1 MRVEALG
8 RAAAVPLCSGT
19 DPCQEFQA
27 FFKWFLALYR
37 KLRANVA
44 LRQPVKKLSEGFFFF
59 FFISE
64 VSTGCNYLR
73 LPSGKCQSSEMS
85 KRRFSAHA
93 LP

>member
-1 MRVEALG
+1 MVLGIVSQTQGQRRTSAASGEAK
-8 RAAAVPLCSGT
+8 R
-19 DPCQEFQA
+19 
-27 FFKWFLALYR
+27 R
-37 KLRANVA
+37 
-44 LRQPVKKLSEGFFFF
+44 FFFF